1 MSNKIYD
8 IIVLGGG
15 IAGIYTTYKLLQ
27 KNPTLSILLLE
38 ASDRFGGRIHTI
50 TKYGIE
56 AGAGRFSSKH
66 RHLLQLIKELGFEDK
81 KMKSKS
87 SFQYFPIR
95 EKDIHTYDLQE
106 MLEILISASKL
117 EKMTYLQSVSLTE
130 YAETIFT
137 KEELKYIHD
146 SFGYYSELVIM
157 NAHDAIQLMKQLN
170 EKNTFYSLQG
180 GLSQIIEAMIDRIKQ
195 IKPNQQ
201 CLKKNHLVLDINRET
216 ETDESFYSVYTE
228 NNKIFQGN
236 KIIAALPKQAIEKIT
251 VFKTLKPYLKKIE
264 CAPLCRIYSKFAPI
278 KGKQWFED
286 LSKFTT
292 NNNIRMV
299 IPINREKGMIMIS
312 YTDNKFAKY
321 WNTLYEKEGIEKVN
335 EQIAKYLRESIQI
348 EIPKPIETMVY
359 YWSCGVGYW
368 GIDADSHEISQLM
381 KRPFENEEIFICG
394 EHYSE
399 KNQQWIEGALE
410 TSLSILEILS
420 KK

>member
-8 IIVLGGG
+8 IIILGGG

-27 KNPTLSILLLE
+27 KNPSLSILLLE
-38 ASDRFGGRIHTI
+38 SSDRFGGRIHTI

-66 RHLLQLIKELGFEDK
+66 RHLLQLINELGFEDK
-81 KMKSKS
+81 KIKLTS
-87 SFQYFPIR
+87 SFQYFPSR
-95 EKDIHTYDLQE
+95 EKDTHSYDLQE
-106 MLEILISASKL
+106 LIEIIIAASKL
-117 EKMTYLQSVSLTE
+117 EKITYLQTVSLTE

-137 KEELKYIHD
+137 KEEVQYIHD

-180 GLSQIIEAMIDRIKQ
+180 GLSQIIEAMMEKIKQ

-201 CLKKNHLVLDINRET
+201 CLKKNHQVIDINR
-216 ETDESFYSVYTE
+216 ETDESFYSVFTE

-236 KIIAALPKQAIEKIT
+236 KIIAALPKQVIENIT
-251 VFKTLKPYLKKIE
+251 VFKILKPYLKKIE

-286 LSKFTT
+286 ISKFTT

-312 YTDNKFAKY
+312 YTDNKYAKY
-321 WNTLYEKEGIEKVN
+321 WNALYEKEGIKKVN
-335 EQIAKYLRESIQI
+335 EQLAKYMRESIQI

-359 YWSCGVGYW
+359 YWPCGVGYW

-381 KRPFENEEIFICG
+381 KRPFEDEEIYICG

-410 TSLSILEILS
+410 TSLSILDLLF
-420 KK
+420 KKK

>member
-27 KNPTLSILLLE
+27 QNPTLSILLLE
-38 ASDRFGGRIHTI
+38 ASDRFGGRVYTI
-50 TKYGIE
+50 PKYGIE

-66 RHLLQLIKELGFEDK
+66 HHLLQLINELGFEDK
-81 KMKSKS
+81 KIKLTS

-95 EKDIHTYDLQE
+95 EKNTYTYDLQDII
-106 MLEILISASKL
+106 EILISASKL
-117 EKMTYLQSVSLTE
+117 EKITYLQSVSLTE

-137 KEELKYIHD
+137 KEEVKYIHD

-180 GLSQIIEAMIDRIKQ
+180 GLSQIIEAMMEKIKQ

-201 CLKKNHLVLDINRET
+201 CLKKNHLVLDINRENEDT
-216 ETDESFYSVYTE
+216 FYSVYTE
-228 NNKIFQGN
+228 NNKTFQGY

-292 NNNIRMV
+292 NNNLRMV

-312 YTDNKFAKY
+312 YTDNKYAKY
-321 WNTLYEKEGIEKVN
+321 WNALYEKEGIEKVN
-335 EQIAKYLRESIQI
+335 QQIAKYMRESIQI

-359 YWSCGVGYW
+359 YWPCGVGYW

-381 KRPFENEEIFICG
+381 KRPF
-394 EHYSE
+394 
-399 KNQQWIEGALE
+399 
-410 TSLSILEILS
+410 
-420 KK
+420 